1 MKIII
6 SNLKMSGKYN
16 MVKLLKPGPVSKLC
30 LKYNVHIYLSPFYCW
45 RFWQTS
51 VRAYGAKSVVT
62 NVSGKL
68 IKAKKSFGCKIN

>member
-30 LKYNVHIYLSPFYCW
+30 LKYNVHNICHHSIVGVF
-45 RFWQTS
+45 
-51 VRAYGAKSVVT
+51 
-62 NVSGKL
+62 GKL
-68 IKAKKSFGCKIN
+68 PYGRTEQKV